1 MKKNPTNEPIVFSAQ
16 GFDPLAS
23 ASHFYIIDAD
33 DKPWVTGD
41 GDRLVLTMDEAA
53 RVIEDWKQTR
63 TKPPAITDIFQ
74 RASKFNVTQT
84 SYIVAPGVN
93 GAEYYKQIPPEAFTV
108 VVNKAIN
115 CPVEADLWLVAD
127 SECPKQGWWRDGYS
141 NHGSKLCLASTFN
154 ISGVESPYTFRIP
167 DPPVQIS
174 AGDGRIY
181 PGELRT
187 GGTITAMAIQ
197 LVAQLG
203 AERIVL
209 IGVDMHGDIYYDNTK
224 NKMYSDLRAGKDWE
238 SIVPRIN
245 SLIEHLSEQHV
256 SVVSLSDTA
265 LNVKK
270 VRPATV
276 SGKCYGRDILKSK
289 FRFTDDVYIVAT
301 GPSGR
306 AHYKDIPPDADVIV
320 VNQAIDIQGIPKSIW
335 MCEHSTLSEHKW
347 FRDAAERHC
356 GRLNTERGLR
366 NKNKVVPV
374 FMDDPELNQYK
385 TTFCFK
391 HHGFLGGTNLDGKV
405 WPGQTF
411 GGATIS
417 CRAMQIAYQLGA
429 RRIILIGVDM
439 AGDDYFDGGKGN
451 PKYAERRDGGKWTQ
465 RKAMDTVIHWI
476 ETHSDVELSSLSDT
490 ALRIPIRRPWPP
502 ASSKR
507 VLAGQRL
514 PVPARE
520 PTIAYLSMC
529 IDPRATIN
537 IAAWC
542 LAQDYPNE
550 LKTLYLV
557 HQTPAPNPLDH
568 QLPLKIRELCVDK
581 PWPDAWAFKFKEF
594 VDKATEDIM
603 ILFDQDDCWLP
614 DYTRKAIEPLL
625 AGAKMAWNYDMYH
638 VQNKYKKGD
647 SFPVTQ
653 YGDKLPKGGKW
664 VPTVHRFRHQ
674 SPIGTFCGWL
684 DRVREI
690 YGKFMEEYPR
700 GLKWHGAKRGWGG
713 PIDNYFKLM
722 LMHDYAE
729 EMAEH
734 EGMRVYFI
742 HTGASSKYH
751 RRKEGFIDHGT

>member
-1 MKKNPTNEPIVFSAQ
+1 M
-16 GFDPLAS
+16 
-23 ASHFYIIDAD
+23 
-33 DKPWVTGD
+33 
-41 GDRLVLTMDEAA
+41 
-53 RVIEDWKQTR
+53 
-63 TKPPAITDIFQ
+63 
-74 RASKFNVTQT
+74 
-84 SYIVAPGVN
+84 
-93 GAEYYKQIPPEAFTV
+93 
-108 VVNKAIN
+108 
-115 CPVEADLWLVAD
+115 
-127 SECPKQGWWRDGYS
+127 
-141 NHGSKLCLASTFN
+141 
-154 ISGVESPYTFRIP
+154 
-167 DPPVQIS
+167 
-174 AGDGRIY
+174 Y
-181 PGELRT
+181 PGQLRT

-203 AERIVL
+203 ADQIVL
-209 IGVDMHGDIYYDNTK
+209 IGVDMHGDEYYDGAVATQ
-224 NKMYSDLRAGKDWE
+224 YSSLRAGKDWE
-238 SIVPRIN
+238 AIVPRIN
-245 SLIEHLSEQHV
+245 ALVDHLNEQHI
-256 SVVSLSDTA
+256 SVVSFSDTA
-265 LNVKK
+265 LNVKR
-270 VRPATV
+270 VRPATI
-276 SGKCYGRDILKSK
+276 SGKCYGRDILKGK

-301 GPSGR
+301 GPNGR
-306 AHYKDIPPDADVIV
+306 EHYMDIPNDATVIV
-320 VNQAIDIQGIPKSIW
+320 VNQAVDIQGIPKSIW
-335 MCEHSTLSEHKW
+335 MCEHSTLPEKEW
-347 FRDAAERHC
+347 FQDAAKRHC

-374 FMDDPELNQYK
+374 FMDDAELNVYK

-405 WPGQTF
+405 WPDKTF

-429 RRIILIGVDM
+429 RRIILVGVDM
-439 AGDDYFDGGKGN
+439 AGDDYFDGNKGN

-465 RKAMDTVIHWI
+465 RKAMDTVIEWI

-490 ALRIPIRRPWPP
+490 ALRIPIRRKYN
-502 ASSKR
+502 AKNILGGKFCTEGNCEKGLDGADSH
-507 VLAGQRL
+507 
-514 PVPARE
+514 

-557 HQTPAPNPLDH
+557 HQTPAPEPLDH
-568 QLPLKIRELCVDK
+568 HLPLNIRELCVDK

-614 DYTRKAIEPLL
+614 DYTRKAITPLL

-647 SFPVTQ
+647 SFPITK
-653 YGDKLPKGGKW
+653 YEDKLPKGGKW

-684 DRVREI
+684 DRVRELFS
-690 YGKFMEEYPR
+690 KFMEEYPK
-700 GLKWHGAKRGWGG
+700 GLKWHGEKRGWGG

-722 LMHDYAE
+722 LMHDYADE
-729 EMAEH
+729 IAEH
-734 EGMRVYFI
+734 EGMRIYFI
-742 HTGASSKYH
+742 HQGASSKYH